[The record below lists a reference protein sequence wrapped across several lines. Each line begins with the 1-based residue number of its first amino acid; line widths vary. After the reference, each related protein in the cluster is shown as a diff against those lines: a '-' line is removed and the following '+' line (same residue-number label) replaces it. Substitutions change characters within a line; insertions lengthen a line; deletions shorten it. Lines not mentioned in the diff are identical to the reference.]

1 MKNYEYFDY
10 HFEHGNTVAAAAV
23 AVKIAEGKSARSAR
37 SAWLGEAVKLM
48 PTWEAAA
55 READRYDK
63 WEQIEALVQAALK
76 AVGLDMSSIYQI

>member
-1 MKNYEYFDY
+1 MKNCEYFNY
-10 HFEHGNTVAAAAV
+10 HVEHGNTVAAAAV

-48 PTWEAAA
+48 PTWESAA

-63 WEQIEALVQAALK
+63 WEQIEALVQAALE
-76 AVGLDMSSIYQI
+76 AFGLDMSSIYQI